1 MGKSVEPVLNKTIGP
16 EKFYLDNLGAGRFLI
31 QRCDSCHNAIFY
43 PRNVCPHCACTNLNW
58 FEPAGKGTVYATTTV
73 HPAKGAGDPYN
84 VCLVDLDEGVRLM
97 ARVADVRAEDVRIGM
112 QVTSKVEGTGDTA
125 RLVFVTKEH

>member
-1 MGKSVEPVLNKTIGP
+1 MEISVEPILNKTIGP
-16 EKFYLDNLGAGRFLI
+16 EKFYLDSLGAGRFLI
-31 QRCDSCHNAIFY
+31 QCCDSCRKAVFY
-43 PRNVCPHCACTNLNW
+43 PRNVCPHCSCTGLSW

-73 HPAKGAGDPYN
+73 HPAKGSGEPYN

-112 QVTSKVEGTGDTA
+112 QVTSKVEGSGHTA
-125 RLVFVTKEH
+125 KLVFVTGEH